1 MGMTRFSNLVVP
13 KRLDGSLP
21 NSMAPRAL
29 IYDPQQVPCESPCP
43 SRKIVVSRVQP
54 SNQKGLAIL
63 CQNDHSGLLFL
74 VCVMVDDQT
83 SKPDSYPTL
92 FAENQ
97 ATLEALL
104 SILSYILLLFCYV

>member
-1 MGMTRFSNLVVP
+1 MTRFSNLVVP

-54 SNQKGLAIL
+54 SNQKGLAIP
-63 CQNDHSGLLFL
+63 
-74 VCVMVDDQT
+74 M
-83 SKPDSYPTL
+83 SKLPL
-92 FAENQ
+92 RAV
-97 ATLEALL
+97 
-104 SILSYILLLFCYV
+104 ILSVCYGG